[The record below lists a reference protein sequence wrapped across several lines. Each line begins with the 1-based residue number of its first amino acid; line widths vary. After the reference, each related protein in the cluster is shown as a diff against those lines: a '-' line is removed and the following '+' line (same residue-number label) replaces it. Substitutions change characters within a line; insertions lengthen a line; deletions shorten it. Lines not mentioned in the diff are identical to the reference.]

1 MKEANRKLRI
11 ACVQQNHNPGG
22 VNENRAKALRSA
34 REALEA
40 GADIVLFH
48 EELLIGYH
56 SDVRTLAEPAD
67 GETTRAF
74 RALLAEM
81 NSDARIVYGLTERR
95 GDQYHISAPVV
106 SREGLQ
112 AIYRKTHLWWKTPGL
127 RCEPDTY
134 TPGEGLVTFEHKG
147 GKFGLLICYDGD
159 FPEMFRAYAKLGCDG
174 VLWMNNRCSRGP
186 DDGPMAAA
194 RANSLV
200 IAATCCC
207 GVDEIGQECPGLSHI
222 LGADGS
228 LRTPPLTGEGMVM
241 ADVDIS
247 LPARLRKENPL
258 YTGAR
263 FDLY

>member
-1 MKEANRKLRI
+1 MKEANNRMRI

-22 VNENRAKALRSA
+22 VNENRGKALRAA

-56 SDVRTLAEPAD
+56 SGVRALAEPLD

-74 RALLAEM
+74 QALLAEM
-81 NSDARIVYGLTERR
+81 NSDSRIVYGLTERR

-106 SREGLQ
+106 SREGVQ
-112 AIYRKTHLWWKTPGL
+112 AVYRKTHLWWKTPGL

-134 TPGEGLVTFEHKG
+134 TAGEGLVTFEHKG
-147 GKFGLLICYDGD
+147 CKFGLVICYDGH
-159 FPEMFRAYAKLGCDG
+159 FPEIFRAYAKLGCDA
-174 VLWMNNRCSRGP
+174 VLWMNNRCSRAP
-186 DDGPMAAA
+186 DDGPLWAVEN
-194 RANSLV
+194 NSLI
-200 IAATCCC
+200 IATTCCC

-222 LGADGS
+222 LDADGS
-228 LRTPPLTGEGMVM
+228 LLTPVLTGEGMVM
-241 ADVDIS
+241 ADID
-247 LPARLRKENPL
+247 PARPAALRRENPSFV
-258 YTGAR
+258 GAR